1 MLRLNRIEQLSGLE
15 GPLHLAL
22 GVFDG
27 VHVGHRAV
35 IGCALAAAK
44 ARGGQTVVVTFD
56 PHPIR
61 VLAPEKAPRALLATL
76 DHKAHLLAELGVDVL
91 LAISFDE
98 SFAKVE
104 AEDFLKSLC
113 IPAVKTLAVGE
124 DWRFGHARRGDV
136 ALLKRFSITHG
147 FTLEAVPPVMA
158 DGERISST
166 RIRQA
171 IRDGN
176 VSGVAA
182 MLGRA
187 YSIEGTVREG
197 KRLGRQLGFPTA
209 NLLTGDVQLPP
220 DGVWVVRVEV
230 DGMPYGGVANLGF
243 RPTVDGAAHL
253 LEVHLFDF
261 TEDLYGANVEVTF
274 LDYIRAEK
282 KFGSLDE
289 LKAQI
294 ACDAVEARRVL
305 GL

>member
-1 MLRLNRIEQLSGLE
+1 VLRLNRIEQLADLE

-35 IGCALAAAK
+35 IGRALVAAK
-44 ARGGQTVVVTFD
+44 AKGGLTVVVTFD

-76 DHKAHLLAELGVDVL
+76 DHKAHLLAELGVDAL

-98 SFAKVE
+98 TFAKVE
-104 AEDFLKSLC
+104 AEDFLESLC
-113 IPAVKTLAVGE
+113 ISAVKTLAVGE

-136 ALLKRFSITHG
+136 AMLQRFSKTHG

-182 MLGRA
+182 MLGRP
-187 YSIEGTVREG
+187 YSIEGIVREG
-197 KRLGRQLGFPTA
+197 RKLGRELGFPTA
-209 NLLTGDVQLPP
+209 NLLPGDVQMPS
-220 DGVWVVRVEV
+220 DGVWVVRVAV
-230 DGMPYGGVANLGF
+230 DGMQYGGVANLGF
-243 RPTVDGAAHL
+243 RPTVDGEAHL

-261 TEDLYGANVEVTF
+261 AQDLYGANVEVTF

-282 KFGSLDE
+282 KFSSLDE

-305 GL
+305 GI